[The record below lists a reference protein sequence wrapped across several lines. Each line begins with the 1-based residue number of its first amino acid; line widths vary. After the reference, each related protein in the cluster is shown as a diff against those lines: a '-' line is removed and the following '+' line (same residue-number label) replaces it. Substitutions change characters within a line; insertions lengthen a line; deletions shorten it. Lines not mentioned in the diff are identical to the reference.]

1 MGCSVTECGNDR
13 TCGGMAN
20 SARVCQLRKCPRSQ
34 VCGGCCANP
43 KKCDNIECHPSFC
56 PRLLHVV
63 EDRRR
68 MVSGPSS
75 TLPTTGG
82 SIAAP
87 AQDGIPTCIWLVA
100 FLALAFM
107 VYWFVVRRFIRA
119 DSRPRFS
126 PDLEAGLPREG
137 LHLAME

>member
-1 MGCSVTECGNDR
+1 MGCSVTECGNYR

-43 KKCDNIECHPSFC
+43 KKGDNIECHPSFC

-87 AQDGIPTCIWLVA
+87 AQDGIPTCVWL
-100 FLALAFM
+100 
-107 VYWFVVRRFIRA
+107 VVRRFIRA

-126 PDLEAGLPREG
+126 PDLEAGLPRED
-137 LHLAME
+137 LPLAV